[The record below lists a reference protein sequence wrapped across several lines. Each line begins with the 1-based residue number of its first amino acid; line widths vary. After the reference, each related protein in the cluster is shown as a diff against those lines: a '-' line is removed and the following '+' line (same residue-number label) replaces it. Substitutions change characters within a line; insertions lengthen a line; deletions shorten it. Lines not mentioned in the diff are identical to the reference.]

1 MNVHV
6 PIFLNG
12 ISAETISMSETIE
25 GQLEAVTAQ
34 FFIKHFSDESG
45 FTLIRI
51 DLVDVR
57 NNFYEGNSRVDNG
70 FDQRMNLFDSQQN
83 IRMVEEDVAATV
95 DFIMQVKTLNI
106 FPDDIINLCS
116 ETIVTYQ
123 EEYVEK
129 VQSISGLKSVQFI
142 TVVNEDVNIDDDG
155 VATSNK
161 SSSQENSDDTSMLG
175 EVGGIILMVGVGC
188 LFFVNV
194 FAFHVYNKRRKA
206 LKPKVDEEK
215 YFEDD
220 DEVANIPNVSQIE
233 TKGLV
238 LAPHGEDVDG
248 SQDESNVD
256 NLGCA
261 DEDVKESSSES
272 SRLGHE
278 GIEREAIYRGEK
290 VIYKD
295 ASTQYEPSYEST
307 LDTGWGIV
315 E

>member
-1 MNVHV
+1 
-6 PIFLNG
+6 
-12 ISAETISMSETIE
+12 MSETIE

-57 NNFYEGNSRVDNG
+57 NNFNEGNSRVDNV
-70 FDQRMNLFDSQQN
+70 FDQQMSLFDSQQT

-95 DFIMQVKTLNI
+95 DFILQVNTLNI
-106 FPDDIINLCS
+106 SPDYIVNLCV
-116 ETIVTYQ
+116 ETIEMNQ

-129 VQSISGLKSVQFI
+129 VQSISGLKSVHLI
-142 TVVNEDVNIDDDG
+142 TVVNEDVNIIDDDG
-155 VATSNK
+155 VVTSNK
-161 SSSQENSDDTSMLG
+161 LSGQENSDDTSMLG

-194 FAFHVYNKRRKA
+194 FAFHVYNKRQKA

-220 DEVANIPNVSQIE
+220 DEMANIANVAQTE
-233 TKGLV
+233 TSGPV

-248 SQDESNVD
+248 PQDESNVD
-256 NLGCA
+256 YLGSA
-261 DEDVKESSSES
+261 DEDEKESSSES

-278 GIEREAIYRGEK
+278 CIGRESIYRGKK
-290 VIYKD
+290 VVYKD

-307 LDTGWGIV
+307 LDTGWGVV